1 MRRTRGSFGLRSSI
15 SRNRAGGVDLG
26 GVGTKA
32 IEYTHVSPNCYFHQN
47 LNPESAAFLDSRLR
61 GNDGRGGMGGFY
73 TRLTWRI
80 QFILQLSGRGVIFS
94 QREGNIMSSLVLR
107 EFLYQL

>member
-1 MRRTRGSFGLRSSI
+1 
-15 SRNRAGGVDLG
+15 
-26 GVGTKA
+26 
-32 IEYTHVSPNCYFHQN
+32 
-47 LNPESAAFLDSRLR
+47 
-61 GNDGRGGMGGFY
+61 MGGFY
-73 TRLTWRI
+73 ARLTWWI